1 MQPYQNDEPSSRPR
15 PALSVFPCR
24 TTSTKSA
31 SLPIA
36 IKTSSRVVLDNELD
50 LLDDCV
56 EVVGTVPVGADSLQY
71 FHVEL
76 PNGGGSATL
85 QNVLELRAAGLV
97 LEVTAPKATDL
108 QPGTTPNTDS
118 QFPSVPEFTFF
129 VYDHLGNTR
138 VMYHNDMYDCQA
150 FHTHYVLEHVLDYY
164 PYGKTLREYLLD
176 RERFETTYHER
187 DVESGLDYRGARF
200 YDGDVGRFLST
211 DPKAA
216 DFAGWSTYNYVLGN
230 PVRLADKDGNE
241 PEDVIITFNK
251 AIGKLT
257 LIDLDHYDPTLP
269 TAEVSSYEYQMGGIR
284 DDKGNLVMNQI
295 LVIDNVFSG
304 GHVDGSNFV
313 SNGNANEE
321 EIPNGNFDILD
332 NKSATN
338 HPDWLRLDPQDGKN
352 FNDQYD
358 GNSGLNSAGNNRN
371 GFRLHTGRVSWGCVT
386 LCKTISNDR
395 AMDWVVLNNILQST
409 SSSLVPDKRGNQSW
423 NPFSYRIK
431 YGEMKVVGNIPDD
444 TNIQMD

>member
-1 MQPYQNDEPSSRPR
+1 LKSKFVITADHSQYDTAFHQAAN
-15 PALSVFPCR
+15 VG
-24 TTSTKSA
+24 SA
-31 SLPIA
+31 SVHVPNHFNNIRF
-36 IKTSSRVVLDNELD
+36 SDGSRRVVLDDELD

-108 QPGTTPNTDS
+108 QPGTNPNTDN

-187 DVESGLDYRGARF
+187 DIESGLDYRGARF
-200 YDGDVGRFLST
+200 YDGDVGRFLSC

-230 PVRLADKDGNE
+230 PIRFVDADRMSPVD
-241 PEDVIITFNK
+241 PIDPNK
-251 AIGKLT
+251 
-257 LIDLDHYDPTLP
+257 HERWPFYR
-269 TAEVSSYEYQMGGIR
+269 S
-284 DDKGNLVMNQI
+284 
-295 LVIDNVFSG
+295 F
-304 GHVDGSNFV
+304 
-313 SNGNANEE
+313 
-321 EIPNGNFDILD
+321 
-332 NKSATN
+332 
-338 HPDWLRLDPQDGKN
+338 
-352 FNDQYD
+352 
-358 GNSGLNSAGNNRN
+358 GNSAYNA
-371 GFRLHTGRVSWGCVT
+371 
-386 LCKTISNDR
+386 
-395 AMDWVVLNNILQST
+395 VLNREEQMA
-409 SSSLVPDKRGNQSW
+409 
-423 NPFSYRIK
+423 IK
-431 YGEMKVVGNIPDD
+431 ECI
-444 TNIQMD
+444 